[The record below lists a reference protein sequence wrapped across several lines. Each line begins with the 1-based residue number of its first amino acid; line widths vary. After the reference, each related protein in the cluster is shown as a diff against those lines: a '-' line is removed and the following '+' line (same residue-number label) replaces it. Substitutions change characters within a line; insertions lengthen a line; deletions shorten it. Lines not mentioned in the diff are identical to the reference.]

1 MDENNRYEN
10 NDIFLEHV
18 PKKRLKNIPIDKEDE
33 MLYINKKYP
42 FEGMTTALFLLW
54 AAKHS
59 MLEKKINNIVMI
71 MYEEIEELNHQNI
84 LDLMHNSIGDILWGY
99 HIAKKYKPFCYDY
112 LEYYKWEYDMSPDVG
127 NVLYSNLRTYS
138 EIPQTK
144 EEYEKIMAHFDKR
157 YYQYNHG
164 IGDDLTRDEL
174 IKIKNDK
181 IDESRKKV
189 YYDGMKL
196 PRDLEKWK
204 SEILIYGL
212 IEVGILEEYRK
223 LDELIGLTTNTSSIE
238 VIKTLH
244 YIYAK
249 NYSNLEG
256 ITSAIE
262 NEFETTN
269 INSYYQA
276 LFEEFSKLLKLQN
289 SATLTFLTEHE
300 INNDNIKMIMKI
312 ANDKLSKKDKQ
323 DIIELMEEFNC
334 ETDEGNIILYSYLKR
349 SILEKP

>member
-10 NDIFLEHV
+10 NDIFLEHI
-18 PKKRLKNIPIDKEDE
+18 PKKRLKNISIDKEDE
-33 MLYINKKYP
+33 MLYVNKKYP
-42 FEGMTTALFLLW
+42 FEGIATALFLLW
-54 AAKHS
+54 AAKHN
-59 MLEKKINNIVMI
+59 MLEKKINNIVMM
-71 MYEEIEELNHQNI
+71 MYEEITKFNHLNI

-99 HIAKKYKPFCYDY
+99 YIAKEYKPFCYDY
-112 LEYYKWEYDMSPDVG
+112 LEPFYWEYDMSYDIS
-127 NVLYSNLRTYS
+127 NLYSTLRTHS

-189 YYDGMKL
+189 YYEGMKL

-212 IEVGILEEYRK
+212 IEVGILEEDVK
-223 LDELIGLTTNTSSIE
+223 LDELIGLATNTSNIE

-249 NYSNLEG
+249 NYYSLEG
-256 ITSAIE
+256 IMSTIE
-262 NEFETTN
+262 NIFQTTD

-276 LFEEFSKLLKLQN
+276 LFEEFSKLLKIQN

-312 ANDKLSKKDKQ
+312 ADDKLSKKDKQ